1 MTCAESAPRVKASRA
16 EVQPVPCVCGARRGS
31 CRSRRLLRVRPDKL
45 TWPEITTEVVE
56 VGSAVAVWEGTLLG
70 GTDEGVLVQAAADL
84 ELREARGT
92 GSLRSSKEAVLDKL
106 YRDDGMKLWVAE
118 GGGCSALKRL
128 ESVPGTAFAGIWGG
142 VTRGTWRGRGTYR
155 ALTAAW
161 AKSALRMGPTLI
173 HSDSTEFCPPDS

>member
-1 MTCAESAPRVKASRA
+1 
-16 EVQPVPCVCGARRGS
+16 
-31 CRSRRLLRVRPDKL
+31 
-45 TWPEITTEVVE
+45 
-56 VGSAVAVWEGTLLG
+56 
-70 GTDEGVLVQAAADL
+70 
-84 ELREARGT
+84 
-92 GSLRSSKEAVLDKL
+92 
-106 YRDDGMKLWVAE
+106 MKLWVAE

-173 HSDSTEFCPPDS
+173 HSDSTSSARPILERSSLVAASTTTPYVWQRKV